1 MMFFFWFGSVW
12 FWILGRYV
20 WRVRVHRFFFFA
32 PHLEI
37 NENEELRYLERL
49 RYSLMMIH
57 PGRLTTV
64 LSCQIVHIG
73 VSLT

>member
-1 MMFFFWFGSVW
+1 MY
-12 FWILGRYV
+12 IA
-20 WRVRVHRFFFFA
+20 FFFFA

>member
-49 RYSLMMIH
+49 RYSLTINRFF
-57 PGRLTTV
+57 P
-64 LSCQIVHIG
+64 
-73 VSLT
+73 VSFSVFVDS